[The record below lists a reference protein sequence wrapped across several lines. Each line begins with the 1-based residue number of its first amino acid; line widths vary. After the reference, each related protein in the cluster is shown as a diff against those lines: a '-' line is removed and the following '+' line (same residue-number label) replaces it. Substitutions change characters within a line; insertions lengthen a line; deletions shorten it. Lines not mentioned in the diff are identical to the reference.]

1 MASGINKI
9 HQPGTCNEAKAAQ
22 CSSTE
27 ECNQE
32 LHLQMCKKI
41 AQLTKVIYA
50 LNTKNDEQEASIQAL
65 KEAHQEEIQRILAET
80 RETILQYKCK
90 VGEEQELRKHI
101 QTLEDTLEQH
111 TRLKEEALAEF
122 TVCKKQVE
130 EKAFRT
136 EAKHTE
142 RIITLS
148 KEMLDTKT
156 DSENKPQHF
165 NQESESLVND
175 CKPFRQEKLD
185 RKETIDEK
193 CSIELQALINEM
205 EKLKRENQKIT
216 EEYAQKASKLQAS
229 YKKEKETLKKAMQQ
243 SVADTQKQCQQR
255 ATEQKKSSEA
265 QEAALRQQEK
275 KLEAELEVKGHKINE
290 LKKHSQKLKERM
302 QDLEIQLKESQQE
315 TLESKSTVQK
325 LEEELTVAKE
335 RLMLQENEIL
345 SKAEEME
352 TVLNSQSKAEK
363 EVDELKNQI
372 MQLQQMTYTKQSHTE
387 EGSEDTQP
395 MEAAATEIEDIKQR
409 HEEELHKI
417 KRQSDEEKM
426 RLKEQ
431 LVKGLEDLV
440 KKHTMEIKSAQ
451 TSMEAE
457 RKTLQKEVQIQ
468 LEELRKNAENEIK
481 QLEKEK
487 EALSR
492 KLQDSSLEVLR
503 LEDFIRQN
511 QDILRY
517 KEFLQSHSRKTPER
531 QQESDSPHCGTSE
544 IQATRDTQEK
554 QKTQEENKPR
564 KTSPRVECGLDPF
577 LQQKDRSKPQRERGK
592 GQEPL
597 RAQTG
602 TRNEAKPRLENARAP
617 RREDRQP
624 SLTSL
629 QKEKAKEAKVLQ
641 EEWHNQKTDLQAQ
654 VAQLKQTLDQQA
666 NNFKESLKEQTL
678 QSSKE
683 KETLLQ
689 DLQDT
694 IQQSQNVKAQLEAS
708 HQRAIQMLEKSKNQE
723 LKEAEEHLKKKYDDH
738 IKIQHQSH
746 RLEIQALEEKAK
758 KELQG
763 ELERIQKQQAA
774 LIETLRMELSEQYAS
789 CTNHKKQMEE
799 LQTELKN
806 VRALKKQQEGSNQNQ
821 ITFLNEELEKCQN
834 EIAGL
839 KKENSLLKNTMELL
853 SPEMDLQKQK
863 STQLQDKEKQH
874 RLLEEDLK
882 VKHQKELDILKQE
895 HRKEIQNMIADFS
908 SAQAHLQAK
917 IVSLETE
924 LKELEEK
931 PRKRESRP
939 EDMHLIGCLQ
949 SKLSEREEI
958 IKQLTEGRKF
968 QHLLLPS
975 TESHR
980 NRSFSFNPNPGCL
993 TPSMKQKK
1001 LNELPSRVVSVPN
1014 LASYAKNFLSC
1025 DLRSKRNA
1033 PPITKSTSLDQS
1045 AGCIRASYQ
1054 SAQSSDSNHATR
1066 TQGNEA
1072 PITKDDQKQDP
1083 RHQEWFT
1090 KYFSF

>member
-9 HQPGTCNEAKAAQ
+9 HQPGTCNEAKAAH

-32 LHLQMCKKI
+32 LHLKMCKKI

-50 LNTKNDEQEASIQAL
+50 LNTKNDEHEASIQAL

-122 TVCKKQVE
+122 TMCKKQVE

-136 EAKHTE
+136 EANHTE

-156 DSENKPQHF
+156 DFENKPQHF
-165 NQESESLVND
+165 NQESESLVNE

-185 RKETIDEK
+185 KKETIDEK
-193 CSIELQALINEM
+193 RSIELQALINEM
-205 EKLKRENQKIT
+205 ENLKRENQKIT

-265 QEAALRQQEK
+265 QEAALRQQAK
-275 KLEAELEVKGHKINE
+275 KLEAELEVKGQKINE

-372 MQLQQMTYTKQSHTE
+372 IQLQQMTCTKQSQTK
-387 EGSEDTQP
+387 EGSEATQP

-409 HEEELHKI
+409 HKEELHKI

-511 QDILRY
+511 QDIPRY
-517 KEFLQSHSRKTPER
+517 KEFLQSHSRKNHER

-544 IQATRDTQEK
+544 VQ
-554 QKTQEENKPR
+554 
-564 KTSPRVECGLDPF
+564 DPF

-602 TRNEAKPRLENARAP
+602 TRNEAKPRLENARIP

-641 EEWHNQKTDLQAQ
+641 EEWHNQKMDLQAQ
-654 VAQLKQTLDQQA
+654 VVQLKQTLDQQA

-683 KETLLQ
+683 KEKLLQ

-694 IQQSQNVKAQLEAS
+694 IQQSQTVKAQLEAS
-708 HQRAIQMLEKSKNQE
+708 HQRALQMLEKSKNQE
-723 LKEAEEHLKKKYDDH
+723 LKEAEEHLKKKYDDS

-746 RLEIQALEEKAK
+746 RLEVQALEEKAK

-789 CTNHKKQMEE
+789 CTGHKKQMEE
-799 LQTELKN
+799 LQMELKN
-806 VRALKKQQEGSNQNQ
+806 VRALKKQQVGSNQNQ

-839 KKENSLLKNTMELL
+839 KKENSLLKDTMELL
-853 SPEMDLQKQK
+853 SPDLQKQK

-882 VKHQKELDILKQE
+882 VKYQKELDILKQE

-931 PRKRESRP
+931 LRKRESRP

-949 SKLSEREEI
+949 NKLSEREEI

-1001 LNELPSRVVSVPN
+1001 LNEVPSRVVSVPN

>member
-1 MASGINKI
+1 
-9 HQPGTCNEAKAAQ
+9 
-22 CSSTE
+22 
-27 ECNQE
+27 
-32 LHLQMCKKI
+32 
-41 AQLTKVIYA
+41 
-50 LNTKNDEQEASIQAL
+50 
-65 KEAHQEEIQRILAET
+65 
-80 RETILQYKCK
+80 
-90 VGEEQELRKHI
+90 EEQELRTHI
-101 QTLEDTLEQH
+101 QTLEDTLEQR
-111 TRLKEEALAEF
+111 TRLKEEDLAEF
-122 TVCKKQVE
+122 TMCKKQVE

-156 DSENKPQHF
+156 DIENKPQHF
-165 NQESESLVND
+165 NQESESLVNE

-185 RKETIDEK
+185 KKETIDEK
-193 CSIELQALINEM
+193 RSIELQALINEM
-205 EKLKRENQKIT
+205 ENLKRENQKIT

-265 QEAALRQQEK
+265 QEAALRQQVK
-275 KLEAELEVKGHKINE
+275 KLEAELEVKGQKINE
-290 LKKHSQKLKERM
+290 LKKHAQKLKERM

-315 TLESKSTVQK
+315 TLESKSAVQK

-345 SKAEEME
+345 NKAEEME

-372 MQLQQMTYTKQSHTE
+372 MQLQQMTSTKQSQTKK
-387 EGSEDTQP
+387 GSEDTQVLTQP
-395 MEAAATEIEDIKQR
+395 MEAADTEIEDIKQR
-409 HEEELHKI
+409 HKEELHKI

-511 QDILRY
+511 QDIPRC
-517 KEFLQSHSRKTPER
+517 KEFLQSHSRKNHER

-544 IQATRDTQEK
+544 VQQATRDTQEK

-577 LQQKDRSKPQRERGK
+577 LQQKDRSKLQRERGK

-602 TRNEAKPRLENARAP
+602 TRNEAKPRLENARVP

-654 VAQLKQTLDQQA
+654 VAQLKQNLDQQA
-666 NNFKESLKEQTL
+666 NSFKESLKEQTL

-683 KETLLQ
+683 KEKLLQ

-708 HQRAIQMLEKSKNQE
+708 HQRALQMLEKSKNQE
-723 LKEAEEHLKKKYDDH
+723 LKEAEEHLKKKYDDS

-746 RLEIQALEEKAK
+746 RLEVQALEEKAK

-763 ELERIQKQQAA
+763 ELEQIQKQQAA
-774 LIETLRMELSEQYAS
+774 LIETLRMELSEQHAS
-789 CTNHKKQMEE
+789 CSGHRKQMEE

-806 VRALKKQQEGSNQNQ
+806 VRALTKQQEGSNQNQ
-821 ITFLNEELEKCQN
+821 IKFLNEELEKCQN
-834 EIAGL
+834 ETAGL
-839 KKENSLLKNTMELL
+839 KKENSLLKDTMELL
-853 SPEMDLQKQK
+853 SPEIDLPKQE
-863 STQLQDKEKQH
+863 STQFQDKEKQH

-882 VKHQKELDILKQE
+882 VNHQKELDILKQE

-949 SKLSEREEI
+949 NKLSEREEI

-1001 LNELPSRVVSVPN
+1001 LNEVPSRVVSVPN

-1025 DLRSKRNA
+1025 DLRSKRNS

-1066 TQGNEA
+1066 TQDNKA

-1083 RHQEWFT
+1083 QHQEWFT

>member
-9 HQPGTCNEAKAAQ
+9 HQHGTCNEAKAAQ
-22 CSSTE
+22 CSSTK

-80 RETILQYKCK
+80 KETILQYKCK

-101 QTLEDTLEQH
+101 QTLEDTLEQQM
-111 TRLKEEALAEF
+111 RLKEEALAEF

-148 KEMLDTKT
+148 KEVLDMKT
-156 DSENKPQHF
+156 DFENKPQHF
-165 NQESESLVND
+165 NQESESLVNE

-185 RKETIDEK
+185 KKETIDEK
-193 CSIELQALINEM
+193 RSTELQAVINEM
-205 EKLKRENQKIT
+205 ENLKRENQKIT
-216 EEYAQKASKLQAS
+216 EEYAQKASKLQTS
-229 YKKEKETLKKAMQQ
+229 YKKEKETLKKTMQQ

-265 QEAALRQQEK
+265 QEAALRQQAK
-275 KLEAELEVKGHKINE
+275 KLEAELEVKGQKINE

-352 TVLNSQSKAEK
+352 TMLNSQIKAEK
-363 EVDELKNQI
+363 EADELKNQI
-372 MQLQQMTYTKQSHTE
+372 MQLQQMTYTKQSQTKE
-387 EGSEDTQP
+387 SSEDTQP
-395 MEAAATEIEDIKQR
+395 MEAAATEIEDIKQQ

-417 KRQSDEEKM
+417 KGQSDEEK
-426 RLKEQ
+426 RHLKEQ

-440 KKHTMEIKSAQ
+440 KKHTVEIKSTQ

-487 EALSR
+487 ETLSR

-511 QDILRY
+511 QDIPRY

-531 QQESDSPHCGTSE
+531 QQESDSPHCETSE
-544 IQATRDTQEK
+544 VQ
-554 QKTQEENKPR
+554 
-564 KTSPRVECGLDPF
+564 
-577 LQQKDRSKPQRERGK
+577 
-592 GQEPL
+592 
-597 RAQTG
+597 
-602 TRNEAKPRLENARAP
+602 
-617 RREDRQP
+617 
-624 SLTSL
+624 
-629 QKEKAKEAKVLQ
+629 
-641 EEWHNQKTDLQAQ
+641 
-654 VAQLKQTLDQQA
+654 
-666 NNFKESLKEQTL
+666 
-678 QSSKE
+678 
-683 KETLLQ
+683 
-689 DLQDT
+689 
-694 IQQSQNVKAQLEAS
+694 
-708 HQRAIQMLEKSKNQE
+708 
-723 LKEAEEHLKKKYDDH
+723 EAEEHLKKKYDDH
-738 IKIQHQSH
+738 IKIQHQFH
-746 RLEIQALEEKAK
+746 RVEVQALEAKVK

-763 ELERIQKQQAA
+763 ELERVQEQQAA

-789 CTNHKKQMEE
+789 CTGHKKQMEE
-799 LQTELKN
+799 LQPELKN
-806 VRALKKQQEGSNQNQ
+806 VRALKKQQEGSNQKQ

-839 KKENSLLKNTMELL
+839 KENSLLKNTMDVL
-853 SPEMDLQKQK
+853 SPEMDSQKQK

-958 IKQLTEGRKF
+958 IIQLTEGRKF

-993 TPSMKQKK
+993 TPSMKKK
-1001 LNELPSRVVSVPN
+1001 LNEVPSRVVSVPN
-1014 LASYAKNFLSC
+1014 LASYAKNFLRS

-1033 PPITKSTSLDQS
+1033 PPLMKSTSLDQS

-1072 PITKDDQKQDP
+1072 PITKEDQKQDP

>member
-9 HQPGTCNEAKAAQ
+9 HQPGTCNEAEAAH
-22 CSSTE
+22 CSSAE

-65 KEAHQEEIQRILAET
+65 KEAHEEEIQRILAET

-130 EKAFRT
+130 EKVFRT

-148 KEMLDTKT
+148 KEMLDMKT
-156 DSENKPQHF
+156 DFENKPQHF
-165 NQESESLVND
+165 NQESESLVNE

-185 RKETIDEK
+185 KKETIDEK
-193 CSIELQALINEM
+193 RSIELQALINEM
-205 EKLKRENQKIT
+205 ENLKRENQKIT

-265 QEAALRQQEK
+265 QEAALRQQAK
-275 KLEAELEVKGHKINE
+275 KLEAELEVKGQKINE

-372 MQLQQMTYTKQSHTE
+372 MQLQKMTYTKQSQTK

-395 MEAAATEIEDIKQR
+395 MEAAATKIEDIKQR
-409 HEEELHKI
+409 HKEELHKI
-417 KRQSDEEKM
+417 KGQSDKEKR

-440 KKHTMEIKSAQ
+440 KKHTMEIKSTQ

-492 KLQDSSLEVLR
+492 KLQDSSLEFGNVLIT
-503 LEDFIRQN
+503 LSKLQGYGFVG
-511 QDILRY
+511 LRG
-517 KEFLQSHSRKTPER
+517 
-531 QQESDSPHCGTSE
+531 SPFNNMGFVS
-544 IQATRDTQEK
+544 
-554 QKTQEENKPR
+554 
-564 KTSPRVECGLDPF
+564 L
-577 LQQKDRSKPQRERGK
+577 
-592 GQEPL
+592 
-597 RAQTG
+597 
-602 TRNEAKPRLENARAP
+602 RLENARVP
-617 RREDRQP
+617 KREDRQP
-624 SLTSL
+624 SLTTL
-629 QKEKAKEAKVLQ
+629 QKEKVKEAKVLQ
-641 EEWHNQKTDLQAQ
+641 EECHNQKMDLQAQ

-678 QSSKE
+678 QSRKE
-683 KETLLQ
+683 REKLLQ
-689 DLQDT
+689 DLSDT

-708 HQRAIQMLEKSKNQE
+708 HQRALQMLEKSKNQE
-723 LKEAEEHLKKKYDDH
+723 LRAEEHLKKKYDDH
-738 IKIQHQSH
+738 IKIQHRSH
-746 RLEIQALEEKAK
+746 RAEVQALEEKAK

-763 ELERIQKQQAA
+763 ELERLQKQQAA

-789 CTNHKKQMEE
+789 CTGHKKQMEE

-806 VRALKKQQEGSNQNQ
+806 VRALKKQQASFQ
-821 ITFLNEELEKCQN
+821 C
-834 EIAGL
+834 
-839 KKENSLLKNTMELL
+839 LLHQHTVLL
-853 SPEMDLQKQK
+853 ISW
-863 STQLQDKEKQH
+863 
-874 RLLEEDLK
+874 LLEEDLK

-980 NRSFSFNPNPGCL
+980 NRSFSFNPNPGCI

-1001 LNELPSRVVSVPN
+1001 LNEVPSRVVSVPN
-1014 LASYAKNFLSC
+1014 LASYAKNFLRS

-1033 PPITKSTSLDQS
+1033 PLLTKSTSLDQS

>member
-1 MASGINKI
+1 MTRVHPKGSETRR
-9 HQPGTCNEAKAAQ
+9 Q
-22 CSSTE
+22 
-27 ECNQE
+27 
-32 LHLQMCKKI
+32 
-41 AQLTKVIYA
+41 VIYA
-50 LNTKNDEQEASIQAL
+50 LNTKNDEHEASIQAL
-65 KEAHQEEIQRILAET
+65 KEAHQEEIQRLLAET

-90 VGEEQELRKHI
+90 VGDQQELRKHI

-122 TVCKKQVE
+122 TMGKKQVE

-136 EAKHTE
+136 EANHTE

-156 DSENKPQHF
+156 DFENKPQHF
-165 NQESESLVND
+165 NQESESLVNE
-175 CKPFRQEKLD
+175 CKPIRQEKLD
-185 RKETIDEK
+185 KKETIDEK
-193 CSIELQALINEM
+193 RSIELQALINEM
-205 EKLKRENQKIT
+205 ENLKRENQKIT

-265 QEAALRQQEK
+265 QEAALRQQAK
-275 KLEAELEVKGHKINE
+275 KLEAELEVKGQKINE

-372 MQLQQMTYTKQSHTE
+372 MQLQQMTYTKQSQTK
-387 EGSEDTQP
+387 EGSEATQVLTQP
-395 MEAAATEIEDIKQR
+395 MEAAATEIEDIKQQ
-409 HEEELHKI
+409 HKEELHKI

-511 QDILRY
+511 QDIPRY
-517 KEFLQSHSRKTPER
+517 KEFLQSHSRKNHER
-531 QQESDSPHCGTSE
+531 QQESDVP
-544 IQATRDTQEK
+544 Q
-554 QKTQEENKPR
+554 
-564 KTSPRVECGLDPF
+564 CGLSEVQDPF

-602 TRNEAKPRLENARAP
+602 TRNEAKPRLENARVP

-683 KETLLQ
+683 KEKLLQ

-694 IQQSQNVKAQLEAS
+694 IQQSQTVKAQLEAS
-708 HQRAIQMLEKSKNQE
+708 HQRALQMLEKSKNQE
-723 LKEAEEHLKKKYDDH
+723 LKEAEEHLKKKYDDS

-746 RLEIQALEEKAK
+746 RLEVKALEEKAK
-758 KELQG
+758 EELQG

-774 LIETLRMELSEQYAS
+774 LI
-789 CTNHKKQMEE
+789 
-799 LQTELKN
+799 
-806 VRALKKQQEGSNQNQ
+806 G
-821 ITFLNEELEKCQN
+821 IT
-834 EIAGL
+834 
-839 KKENSLLKNTMELL
+839 S
-853 SPEMDLQKQK
+853 
-863 STQLQDKEKQH
+863 H
-874 RLLEEDLK
+874 
-882 VKHQKELDILKQE
+882 
-895 HRKEIQNMIADFS
+895 
-908 SAQAHLQAK
+908 
-917 IVSLETE
+917 VS
-924 LKELEEK
+924 
-931 PRKRESRP
+931 
-939 EDMHLIGCLQ
+939 H
-949 SKLSEREEI
+949 
-958 IKQLTEGRKF
+958 
-968 QHLLLPS
+968 
-975 TESHR
+975 
-980 NRSFSFNPNPGCL
+980 
-993 TPSMKQKK
+993 
-1001 LNELPSRVVSVPN
+1001 
-1014 LASYAKNFLSC
+1014 
-1025 DLRSKRNA
+1025 
-1033 PPITKSTSLDQS
+1033 
-1045 AGCIRASYQ
+1045 RASYF
-1054 SAQSSDSNHATR
+1054 
-1066 TQGNEA
+1066 
-1072 PITKDDQKQDP
+1072 III
-1083 RHQEWFT
+1083 
-1090 KYFSF
+1090 

>member
-9 HQPGTCNEAKAAQ
+9 HQHGTCNEAKAAQ
-22 CSSTE
+22 CSSTK

-80 RETILQYKCK
+80 KETILQYKCK

-101 QTLEDTLEQH
+101 QTLEDTLEQQM
-111 TRLKEEALAEF
+111 RLKEEALAEF

-148 KEMLDTKT
+148 KEVLDMKT
-156 DSENKPQHF
+156 DFENKPQHF
-165 NQESESLVND
+165 NQESESLVNE

-185 RKETIDEK
+185 KKETIDEK
-193 CSIELQALINEM
+193 RSTELQAVINEM
-205 EKLKRENQKIT
+205 ENLKRENQKIT
-216 EEYAQKASKLQAS
+216 EEYAQKASKLQTS
-229 YKKEKETLKKAMQQ
+229 YKKEKETLKKTMQQ

-265 QEAALRQQEK
+265 QEAALRQQAK
-275 KLEAELEVKGHKINE
+275 KLEAELEVKGQKINE

-345 SKAEEME
+345 SKAEME
-352 TVLNSQSKAEK
+352 TMLNSQIKAEK
-363 EVDELKNQI
+363 EADELKNQI
-372 MQLQQMTYTKQSHTE
+372 MQLQQMTYTKQSQTKE
-387 EGSEDTQP
+387 SSEDTQP
-395 MEAAATEIEDIKQR
+395 MEAAATEIEDIKQQ

-417 KRQSDEEKM
+417 KGQSDEEK
-426 RLKEQ
+426 RHLKEQ

-440 KKHTMEIKSAQ
+440 KKHTVEIKSTQ

-487 EALSR
+487 ETLSR
-492 KLQDSSLEVLR
+492 KLQDSSLEVCGLTA
-503 LEDFIRQN
+503 N
-511 QDILRY
+511 
-517 KEFLQSHSRKTPER
+517 HSRL
-531 QQESDSPHCGTSE
+531 
-544 IQATRDTQEK
+544 I
-554 QKTQEENKPR
+554 
-564 KTSPRVECGLDPF
+564 V
-577 LQQKDRSKPQRERGK
+577 
-592 GQEPL
+592 PL
-597 RAQTG
+597 L
-602 TRNEAKPRLENARAP
+602 K
-617 RREDRQP
+617 
-624 SLTSL
+624 
-629 QKEKAKEAKVLQ
+629 
-641 EEWHNQKTDLQAQ
+641 

-683 KETLLQ
+683 REKLLQ
-689 DLQDT
+689 DLSDT

-708 HQRAIQMLEKSKNQE
+708 HQRALQMLEKSKNQE
-723 LKEAEEHLKKKYDDH
+723 LKAEEHLKKKYDDH
-738 IKIQHQSH
+738 IKIQHQFH
-746 RLEIQALEEKAK
+746 RVEVQALEAKVK

-763 ELERIQKQQAA
+763 ELERVQEQQAA

-789 CTNHKKQMEE
+789 CTGHKKQMEE
-799 LQTELKN
+799 LQPELKN
-806 VRALKKQQEGSNQNQ
+806 VRALKKQQASFQCLPHQ
-821 ITFLNEELEKCQN
+821 HTV
-834 EIAGL
+834 
-839 KKENSLLKNTMELL
+839 LLI
-853 SPEMDLQKQK
+853 
-863 STQLQDKEKQH
+863 
-874 RLLEEDLK
+874 RWLLEEDLK

-958 IKQLTEGRKF
+958 IIQLTEGRKF

-1001 LNELPSRVVSVPN
+1001 LNEVPSRVVSVPN
-1014 LASYAKNFLSC
+1014 LASYAKNFLRS

-1033 PPITKSTSLDQS
+1033 PPLMKSTSLDQS

-1072 PITKDDQKQDP
+1072 PITKEDQKQDP

>member
-9 HQPGTCNEAKAAQ
+9 HQPGTCNEAEAAH

-130 EKAFRT
+130 EKIFRT
-136 EAKHTE
+136 EAKHSE

-148 KEMLDTKT
+148 KEMLDMKT
-156 DSENKPQHF
+156 DFENKPQHF
-165 NQESESLVND
+165 NQESESLVNE

-185 RKETIDEK
+185 KKETIDEK
-193 CSIELQALINEM
+193 RSIELQALINEM
-205 EKLKRENQKIT
+205 ENLKRENQKIT

-265 QEAALRQQEK
+265 QEAALWQQAK
-275 KLEAELEVKGHKINE
+275 KLEAELEVKGQKINE

-302 QDLEIQLKESQQE
+302 Q
-315 TLESKSTVQK
+315 
-325 LEEELTVAKE
+325 
-335 RLMLQENEIL
+335 
-345 SKAEEME
+345 
-352 TVLNSQSKAEK
+352 
-363 EVDELKNQI
+363 
-372 MQLQQMTYTKQSHTE
+372 
-387 EGSEDTQP
+387 P

-409 HEEELHKI
+409 HKEELHKI
-417 KRQSDEEKM
+417 KGQSDKEKW

-431 LVKGLEDLV
+431 LVKGLEDIV
-440 KKHTMEIKSAQ
+440 KKHTMEIKSTQ

-457 RKTLQKEVQIQ
+457 RKTLQKELQIQ

-487 EALSR
+487 EALNR

-511 QDILRY
+511 QDIPRY

-531 QQESDSPHCGTSE
+531 QQESDSPYCETSE
-544 IQATRDTQEK
+544 VQ
-554 QKTQEENKPR
+554 
-564 KTSPRVECGLDPF
+564 DPF
-577 LQQKDRSKPQRERGK
+577 LQQKDRSKLQRERGK

-602 TRNEAKPRLENARAP
+602 TRNEAKPRLENARVP
-617 RREDRQP
+617 KREDRQP
-624 SLTSL
+624 SLTTL
-629 QKEKAKEAKVLQ
+629 QKEKVKEAKVLQ
-641 EEWHNQKTDLQAQ
+641 EECHNQKMDLQAQ
-654 VAQLKQTLDQQA
+654 
-666 NNFKESLKEQTL
+666 
-678 QSSKE
+678 
-683 KETLLQ
+683 
-689 DLQDT
+689 
-694 IQQSQNVKAQLEAS
+694 
-708 HQRAIQMLEKSKNQE
+708 
-723 LKEAEEHLKKKYDDH
+723 EAEEHLKKKYDDH
-738 IKIQHQSH
+738 IKIQHRCH
-746 RLEIQALEEKAK
+746 RAEVQALEEKAK

-763 ELERIQKQQAA
+763 ELERVQKQQAA

-789 CTNHKKQMEE
+789 CTGHKKQMEE

-839 KKENSLLKNTMELL
+839 KENSLLKNTMDVL
-853 SPEMDLQKQK
+853 SPEMDSQKQK

-882 VKHQKELDILKQE
+882 VKHHRELDILKQE

-980 NRSFSFNPNPGCL
+980 NRSFSFNPNPGCI

-1001 LNELPSRVVSVPN
+1001 LNEVPNRVVSVPN
-1014 LASYAKNFLSC
+1014 LASYAKNFLRS

-1033 PPITKSTSLDQS
+1033 PLLTKSTSLDQS

>member
-9 HQPGTCNEAKAAQ
+9 HQPGTCNEAEAAH
-22 CSSTE
+22 CSSAE

-122 TVCKKQVE
+122 TMCKKQVE
-130 EKAFRT
+130 EKVFRT

-148 KEMLDTKT
+148 KEMLDMKT
-156 DSENKPQHF
+156 DFENKPQHF
-165 NQESESLVND
+165 NQESESLVNE

-185 RKETIDEK
+185 KKETIDEK
-193 CSIELQALINEM
+193 RSIELQALITEM
-205 EKLKRENQKIT
+205 ENLKRENQKIT

-255 ATEQKKSSEA
+255 TTEQKKSSEA
-265 QEAALRQQEK
+265 QEAALRQQAK
-275 KLEAELEVKGHKINE
+275 KLEAELEVKGQKINE

-372 MQLQQMTYTKQSHTE
+372 MQLQKMTYTKQSQTK

-395 MEAAATEIEDIKQR
+395 MEAAATKIEDIKQR
-409 HEEELHKI
+409 HKEELHKI
-417 KRQSDEEKM
+417 KGQSDKEKR

-440 KKHTMEIKSAQ
+440 KKHTMEIKSTQ

-511 QDILRY
+511 QDIPRY

-531 QQESDSPHCGTSE
+531 QQESDSPYCETSE
-544 IQATRDTQEK
+544 VQ
-554 QKTQEENKPR
+554 
-564 KTSPRVECGLDPF
+564 
-577 LQQKDRSKPQRERGK
+577 
-592 GQEPL
+592 
-597 RAQTG
+597 
-602 TRNEAKPRLENARAP
+602 
-617 RREDRQP
+617 
-624 SLTSL
+624 
-629 QKEKAKEAKVLQ
+629 
-641 EEWHNQKTDLQAQ
+641 
-654 VAQLKQTLDQQA
+654 
-666 NNFKESLKEQTL
+666 
-678 QSSKE
+678 
-683 KETLLQ
+683 
-689 DLQDT
+689 
-694 IQQSQNVKAQLEAS
+694 
-708 HQRAIQMLEKSKNQE
+708 
-723 LKEAEEHLKKKYDDH
+723 EAEEHLKKKYDDH
-738 IKIQHQSH
+738 IKIQHRSH
-746 RLEIQALEEKAK
+746 RAEVQALEEKAK

-763 ELERIQKQQAA
+763 ELERLQKQQAA

-789 CTNHKKQMEE
+789 CTGHKKQMEE

-839 KKENSLLKNTMELL
+839 KENSLLKNTMDVL
-853 SPEMDLQKQK
+853 SPEMDSQKQK

-980 NRSFSFNPNPGCL
+980 NRSFSFNPNPGCI

-1001 LNELPSRVVSVPN
+1001 LNEVPSRVVSVPN
-1014 LASYAKNFLSC
+1014 LASYAKNFLRS

-1033 PPITKSTSLDQS
+1033 PLLTKSTSLDQS

>member
-9 HQPGTCNEAKAAQ
+9 HQPGTCNEAEAAH
-22 CSSTE
+22 CSSAE

-65 KEAHQEEIQRILAET
+65 KEAHEEEIQRILAET

-130 EKAFRT
+130 EKVFRT

-148 KEMLDTKT
+148 KEMLDMKT
-156 DSENKPQHF
+156 DFENKPQHF
-165 NQESESLVND
+165 NQESESLVNE

-185 RKETIDEK
+185 KKETIDEK
-193 CSIELQALINEM
+193 RSIELQALINEM
-205 EKLKRENQKIT
+205 ENLKRENQKIT

-265 QEAALRQQEK
+265 QEAALRQQAK
-275 KLEAELEVKGHKINE
+275 KLEAELEVKGQKINE

-302 QDLEIQLKESQQE
+302 Q
-315 TLESKSTVQK
+315 
-325 LEEELTVAKE
+325 
-335 RLMLQENEIL
+335 
-345 SKAEEME
+345 
-352 TVLNSQSKAEK
+352 
-363 EVDELKNQI
+363 
-372 MQLQQMTYTKQSHTE
+372 
-387 EGSEDTQP
+387 P
-395 MEAAATEIEDIKQR
+395 MEAAATKIEDIKQR
-409 HEEELHKI
+409 HKEELHKI
-417 KRQSDEEKM
+417 KGQSDKEKR

-440 KKHTMEIKSAQ
+440 KKHTMEIKSTQ

-511 QDILRY
+511 QDIPRY

-531 QQESDSPHCGTSE
+531 QQESDSPYCETSE
-544 IQATRDTQEK
+544 VQ
-554 QKTQEENKPR
+554 
-564 KTSPRVECGLDPF
+564 DPF
-577 LQQKDRSKPQRERGK
+577 LQQKDRSKLQRERGK

-602 TRNEAKPRLENARAP
+602 TRNEAKPRLENARVP
-617 RREDRQP
+617 KREDRQP
-624 SLTSL
+624 SLTTL
-629 QKEKAKEAKVLQ
+629 QKEKVKEAKVLQ
-641 EEWHNQKTDLQAQ
+641 EECHNQKMDLQAQ
-654 VAQLKQTLDQQA
+654 
-666 NNFKESLKEQTL
+666 
-678 QSSKE
+678 
-683 KETLLQ
+683 
-689 DLQDT
+689 
-694 IQQSQNVKAQLEAS
+694 
-708 HQRAIQMLEKSKNQE
+708 
-723 LKEAEEHLKKKYDDH
+723 EAEEHLKKKYDDH
-738 IKIQHQSH
+738 IKIQHRSH
-746 RLEIQALEEKAK
+746 RAEVQALEEKAK

-763 ELERIQKQQAA
+763 ELERLQKQQAA

-789 CTNHKKQMEE
+789 CTGHKKQMEE

-839 KKENSLLKNTMELL
+839 KENSLLKNTMDVL
-853 SPEMDLQKQK
+853 SPEMDSQKQK

-980 NRSFSFNPNPGCL
+980 NRSFSFNPNPGCI

-1001 LNELPSRVVSVPN
+1001 LNEVPSRVVSVPN
-1014 LASYAKNFLSC
+1014 LASYAKNFLRS

-1033 PPITKSTSLDQS
+1033 PLLTKSTSLDQS

>member
-1 MASGINKI
+1 M
-9 HQPGTCNEAKAAQ
+9 QPGTPPENVQEDCPAHQGCYKSTSIDCLLPLRLTLESRRTA
-22 CSSTE
+22 CPDYSSGE
-27 ECNQE
+27 SRNSLKLRQ
-32 LHLQMCKKI
+32 
-41 AQLTKVIYA
+41 VIYA
-50 LNTKNDEQEASIQAL
+50 LNTKNDEHEASIQAL

-111 TRLKEEALAEF
+111 TRLKEETLAEF
-122 TVCKKQVE
+122 TMCKKQVE
-130 EKAFRT
+130 EKAFRP

-142 RIITLS
+142 TIITLS
-148 KEMLDTKT
+148 KEMLDSKT
-156 DSENKPQHF
+156 DFENKPQHF
-165 NQESESLVND
+165 NQESESLVNE
-175 CKPFRQEKLD
+175 CKPFRQDKLD
-185 RKETIDEK
+185 KKETIDEK
-193 CSIELQALINEM
+193 CSIELRALINEM
-205 EKLKRENQKIT
+205 ENLKRENQKIT

-243 SVADTQKQCQQR
+243 SVADTQQQCQQR

-265 QEAALRQQEK
+265 QEAALQQQAK
-275 KLEAELEVKGHKINE
+275 KLEAELEVKGQKINE
-290 LKKHSQKLKERM
+290 LKKHSQKLKEKM

-315 TLESKSTVQK
+315 TLESQSTVQK

-345 SKAEEME
+345 SNAEEME

-372 MQLQQMTYTKQSHTE
+372 MQLQQMTSTKQSQMKK
-387 EGSEDTQP
+387 GSEDTQLLTQA

-409 HEEELHKI
+409 HKEELHKI
-417 KRQSDEEKM
+417 KQQSDEEKM

-440 KKHTMEIKSAQ
+440 KKHTMEIKTAQ

-503 LEDFIRQN
+503 LDDFIRQN
-511 QDILRY
+511 QDIPRY
-517 KEFLQSHSRKTPER
+517 KEFLHSHSRKNHER
-531 QQESDSPHCGTSE
+531 QQESDSPRYGMSE
-544 IQATRDTQEK
+544 AQE
-554 QKTQEENKPR
+554 
-564 KTSPRVECGLDPF
+564 PF
-577 LQQKDRSKPQRERGK
+577 LQQKDRSKLQRERGK

-602 TRNEAKPRLENARAP
+602 TRNEVKPRLENARVP

-624 SLTSL
+624 SLSSL

-641 EEWHNQKTDLQAQ
+641 KEWHNQKTDLQAQ

-678 QSSKE
+678 QFSKE
-683 KETLLQ
+683 REKLLQ

-708 HQRAIQMLEKSKNQE
+708 HERALQILEKSKNQE
-723 LKEAEEHLKKKYDDH
+723 LKEAEEHLKKKYDDS
-738 IKIQHQSH
+738 IKIQHHSH
-746 RLEIQALEEKAK
+746 RLEVQALEEKAK
-758 KELQG
+758 KELHG
-763 ELERIQKQQAA
+763 ELEQKQKQQAA
-774 LIETLRMELSEQYAS
+774 WIETLRMELSEQYAS
-789 CTNHKKQMEE
+789 CTGHKKQMEE

-806 VRALKKQQEGSNQNQ
+806 VRALKNQQEGRNQNQ
-821 ITFLNEELEKCQN
+821 IKFLNEELEKRQN

-839 KKENSLLKNTMELL
+839 KKENSLLKDTMELL
-853 SPEMDLQKQK
+853 SPEMDLQKQE
-863 STQLQDKEKQH
+863 STQLWDKEKKH

-949 SKLSEREEI
+949 NKLSEREEI

-975 TESHR
+975 TESHP
-980 NRSFSFNPNPGCL
+980 NRSFSFNTNPGCL
-993 TPSMKQKK
+993 TPSMKKK
-1001 LNELPSRVVSVPN
+1001 LNEVPSRVVSVPN

-1025 DLRSKRNA
+1025 DLRSKRNS

-1045 AGCIRASYQ
+1045 AGCIRASYP
-1054 SAQSSDSNHATR
+1054 SGQSSDSNQASR

-1083 RHQEWFT
+1083 QHQEWFT

>member
-1 MASGINKI
+1 MASGTNKI
-9 HQPGTCNEAKAAQ
+9 HQPGTCNEAKAAH

-27 ECNQE
+27 EGNQE
-32 LHLQMCKKI
+32 LHLKMCKKI

-50 LNTKNDEQEASIQAL
+50 LNTKNDEHEASIQAL

-101 QTLEDTLEQH
+101 QNLEDTLEQH
-111 TRLKEEALAEF
+111 TRLKEETLAEF
-122 TVCKKQVE
+122 TMCKKQVE

-156 DSENKPQHF
+156 DFENKPQHF
-165 NQESESLVND
+165 NQESESLVNE
-175 CKPFRQEKLD
+175 CKPFRQDKLD
-185 RKETIDEK
+185 KKETIDEK
-193 CSIELQALINEM
+193 CSTELQALINEM
-205 EKLKRENQKIT
+205 ENLKRENQKIT

-229 YKKEKETLKKAMQQ
+229 YKKEKETLKKTMQQ
-243 SVADTQKQCQQR
+243 SVADTQQQCQQR
-255 ATEQKKSSEA
+255 ATEQKKNSEA
-265 QEAALRQQEK
+265 QEAALRQQAK
-275 KLEAELEVKGHKINE
+275 KLEAELEVKGQKINE

-315 TLESKSTVQK
+315 TLDSQSTVQK

-335 RLMLQENEIL
+335 RLMLQKNEIL
-345 SKAEEME
+345 SNAEEME

-372 MQLQQMTYTKQSHTE
+372 MQLQQMISTKQSQTKK
-387 EGSEDTQP
+387 GNEDTQVLTQP
-395 MEAAATEIEDIKQR
+395 MEAAATEIEDIKQQ
-409 HEEELHKI
+409 HKEELCKI
-417 KRQSDEEKM
+417 KQQSDEEKM

-457 RKTLQKEVQIQ
+457 RKTLQKEIQ

-511 QDILRY
+511 QDIPRY
-517 KEFLQSHSRKTPER
+517 KEFLQSHSRKNYER

-544 IQATRDTQEK
+544 A
-554 QKTQEENKPR
+554 QK
-564 KTSPRVECGLDPF
+564 PF
-577 LQQKDRSKPQRERGK
+577 LQQKDRYKLQREKGK

-602 TRNEAKPRLENARAP
+602 TRNEVKPRLENARVP

-629 QKEKAKEAKVLQ
+629 QKEKAKEAKLLQ
-641 EEWHNQKTDLQAQ
+641 KEWHNQKMDLQAQ
-654 VAQLKQTLDQQA
+654 VAQLQQTLDQQA

-678 QSSKE
+678 QFSKE
-683 KETLLQ
+683 REKLLQ

-708 HQRAIQMLEKSKNQE
+708 HQIALQILEKNKNQE
-723 LKEAEEHLKKKYDDH
+723 LKEAEEHLKKKYDDS
-738 IKIQHQSH
+738 IKIQHHAH
-746 RLEIQALEEKAK
+746 RLEVQALEEKAK
-758 KELQG
+758 KELHG
-763 ELERIQKQQAA
+763 ELEQTQKQQAA
-774 LIETLRMELSEQYAS
+774 WIETLRMELSEQYAS
-789 CTNHKKQMEE
+789 CTGHKKQMEE
-799 LQTELKN
+799 LLMELKN

-821 ITFLNEELEKCQN
+821 MKFLNEELEKCQN

-839 KKENSLLKNTMELL
+839 KKENSLLKDTMELL
-853 SPEMDLQKQK
+853 SPEMDLQKQE
-863 STQLQDKEKQH
+863 STQLWDKEKKH

-949 SKLSEREEI
+949 NKLSEREEI

-975 TESHR
+975 TESHP

-1001 LNELPSRVVSVPN
+1001 LNEVPSRVISVPN

-1025 DLRSKRNA
+1025 DLRSKRNS

-1045 AGCIRASYQ
+1045 AGCIRASYP
-1054 SAQSSDSNHATR
+1054 SAQSSDSNQATR
-1066 TQGNEA
+1066 AQGNEA

-1083 RHQEWFT
+1083 QHQEWFT

>member
-9 HQPGTCNEAKAAQ
+9 HQPGTCNEAEAAH

-130 EKAFRT
+130 EKIFRT
-136 EAKHTE
+136 EAKHSE

-148 KEMLDTKT
+148 KEMLDMKT
-156 DSENKPQHF
+156 DFENKPQHF
-165 NQESESLVND
+165 NQESESLVNE

-185 RKETIDEK
+185 KKETIDEK
-193 CSIELQALINEM
+193 RSIELQALINEM
-205 EKLKRENQKIT
+205 ENLKRENQKIT

-265 QEAALRQQEK
+265 QEAALWQQAK
-275 KLEAELEVKGHKINE
+275 KLEAELEVKGQKINE

-372 MQLQQMTYTKQSHTE
+372 MQLQKMTYTKQSQTK

-409 HEEELHKI
+409 HKEELHKI
-417 KRQSDEEKM
+417 KGQSDKEKW

-431 LVKGLEDLV
+431 LVKGLEDIV
-440 KKHTMEIKSAQ
+440 KKHTMEIKSTQ

-457 RKTLQKEVQIQ
+457 RKTLQKELQIQ

-487 EALSR
+487 EALNR

-511 QDILRY
+511 QDIPRY

-531 QQESDSPHCGTSE
+531 QQESDSPYCETSE
-544 IQATRDTQEK
+544 
-554 QKTQEENKPR
+554 
-564 KTSPRVECGLDPF
+564 
-577 LQQKDRSKPQRERGK
+577 
-592 GQEPL
+592 
-597 RAQTG
+597 
-602 TRNEAKPRLENARAP
+602 
-617 RREDRQP
+617 
-624 SLTSL
+624 
-629 QKEKAKEAKVLQ
+629 
-641 EEWHNQKTDLQAQ
+641 
-654 VAQLKQTLDQQA
+654 
-666 NNFKESLKEQTL
+666 
-678 QSSKE
+678 
-683 KETLLQ
+683 
-689 DLQDT
+689 
-694 IQQSQNVKAQLEAS
+694 
-708 HQRAIQMLEKSKNQE
+708 
-723 LKEAEEHLKKKYDDH
+723 EAEEHLKKKYDDH
-738 IKIQHQSH
+738 IKIQHRCH
-746 RLEIQALEEKAK
+746 RAEVQALEEKAK

-763 ELERIQKQQAA
+763 ELERVQKQQAA

-789 CTNHKKQMEE
+789 CTGHKKQMEE

-839 KKENSLLKNTMELL
+839 KENSLLKNTMDVL
-853 SPEMDLQKQK
+853 SPEMDSQKQK

-882 VKHQKELDILKQE
+882 VKHHRELDILKQE

-980 NRSFSFNPNPGCL
+980 NRSFSFNPNPGCI

-1001 LNELPSRVVSVPN
+1001 LNEVPNRVVSVPN
-1014 LASYAKNFLSC
+1014 LASYAKNFLRS

-1033 PPITKSTSLDQS
+1033 PLLTKSTSLDQS

>member
-387 EGSEDTQP
+387 EGSEDTQ
-395 MEAAATEIEDIKQR
+395 
-409 HEEELHKI
+409 
-417 KRQSDEEKM
+417 
-426 RLKEQ
+426 
-431 LVKGLEDLV
+431 
-440 KKHTMEIKSAQ
+440 
-451 TSMEAE
+451 
-457 RKTLQKEVQIQ
+457 EVQIQ

-544 IQATRDTQEK
+544 IQQATRDTQEK

>member
-9 HQPGTCNEAKAAQ
+9 HQPGTCNEAKAAH

-32 LHLQMCKKI
+32 LHLKMCKKI

-50 LNTKNDEQEASIQAL
+50 LNTKNDEHEASIQAL

-122 TVCKKQVE
+122 TMCKKQVE

-136 EAKHTE
+136 EANHTE

-156 DSENKPQHF
+156 DFENKPEHF
-165 NQESESLVND
+165 NQESESLVNE

-185 RKETIDEK
+185 KKETIDEK
-193 CSIELQALINEM
+193 RSIELQALINEM
-205 EKLKRENQKIT
+205 ENLKRENQKIT

-243 SVADTQKQCQQR
+243 SVADTQKQYQQR

-265 QEAALRQQEK
+265 QEAALRQQAK
-275 KLEAELEVKGHKINE
+275 KLEAELEVKGQKINE

-352 TVLNSQSKAEK
+352 TVMNSQSKAEK

-372 MQLQQMTYTKQSHTE
+372 MQLQQMTYTKQSQTK
-387 EGSEDTQP
+387 EGSEDTQVL
-395 MEAAATEIEDIKQR
+395 TQ
-409 HEEELHKI
+409 
-417 KRQSDEEKM
+417 
-426 RLKEQ
+426 
-431 LVKGLEDLV
+431 
-440 KKHTMEIKSAQ
+440 
-451 TSMEAE
+451 
-457 RKTLQKEVQIQ
+457 EVQIQ

-511 QDILRY
+511 QDIPRY
-517 KEFLQSHSRKTPER
+517 KEFLQSHSRKNHER
-531 QQESDSPHCGTSE
+531 QQESDSPHHGTSE
-544 IQATRDTQEK
+544 VQ
-554 QKTQEENKPR
+554 
-564 KTSPRVECGLDPF
+564 DPF

-602 TRNEAKPRLENARAP
+602 TRNEAKPRLENARVP

-641 EEWHNQKTDLQAQ
+641 EEWHNQKMDLQAQ

-683 KETLLQ
+683 KEKLLQ

-694 IQQSQNVKAQLEAS
+694 IQQSQTVKAQLEAS
-708 HQRAIQMLEKSKNQE
+708 HQRALQMLEKSKNQE
-723 LKEAEEHLKKKYDDH
+723 LKEAEEHLKKKYDDS

-746 RLEIQALEEKAK
+746 RLEVQALEEKAK

-763 ELERIQKQQAA
+763 ELERLQKQQAA
-774 LIETLRMELSEQYAS
+774 LTETLRMELSEQYAS
-789 CTNHKKQMEE
+789 CTGHKKQMEE

-821 ITFLNEELEKCQN
+821 FKFLNEELEKCQN

-839 KKENSLLKNTMELL
+839 KKENSLLKDTMELL

-882 VKHQKELDILKQE
+882 VRHQKELDILKQE

-931 PRKRESRP
+931 PRKRESRS

-949 SKLSEREEI
+949 NKLSEREEI

-1001 LNELPSRVVSVPN
+1001 LNEVPSRVVSVPN

>member
-9 HQPGTCNEAKAAQ
+9 HQPGTCNEAEAAH

-130 EKAFRT
+130 EKIFRT
-136 EAKHTE
+136 EAKHSE

-148 KEMLDTKT
+148 KEMLDMKT
-156 DSENKPQHF
+156 DFENKPQHF
-165 NQESESLVND
+165 NQESESLVNE

-185 RKETIDEK
+185 KKETIDEK
-193 CSIELQALINEM
+193 RSIELQALINEM
-205 EKLKRENQKIT
+205 ENLKRENQKIT

-265 QEAALRQQEK
+265 QEAALWQQAK
-275 KLEAELEVKGHKINE
+275 KLEAELEVKGQKINE

-372 MQLQQMTYTKQSHTE
+372 MQLQKMTYTKQSQTK

-409 HEEELHKI
+409 HKEELHKI
-417 KRQSDEEKM
+417 KGQSDKEKW

-431 LVKGLEDLV
+431 LVKGLEDIV
-440 KKHTMEIKSAQ
+440 KKHTMEIKSTQ

-457 RKTLQKEVQIQ
+457 RKTLQKELQIQ

-487 EALSR
+487 EALNR

-511 QDILRY
+511 QDIPRY

-531 QQESDSPHCGTSE
+531 QQESDSPYCETSE
-544 IQATRDTQEK
+544 VQ
-554 QKTQEENKPR
+554 
-564 KTSPRVECGLDPF
+564 DPF
-577 LQQKDRSKPQRERGK
+577 LQQKDRSKLQRERGK

-602 TRNEAKPRLENARAP
+602 TRNEAKPRLENARVP
-617 RREDRQP
+617 KREDRQP
-624 SLTSL
+624 SLTTL
-629 QKEKAKEAKVLQ
+629 QKEKVKEAKVLQ
-641 EEWHNQKTDLQAQ
+641 EECHNQKMDLQAQ
-654 VAQLKQTLDQQA
+654 
-666 NNFKESLKEQTL
+666 
-678 QSSKE
+678 
-683 KETLLQ
+683 
-689 DLQDT
+689 
-694 IQQSQNVKAQLEAS
+694 
-708 HQRAIQMLEKSKNQE
+708 
-723 LKEAEEHLKKKYDDH
+723 EAEEHLKKKYDDH
-738 IKIQHQSH
+738 IKIQHRCH
-746 RLEIQALEEKAK
+746 RAEVQALEEKAK

-763 ELERIQKQQAA
+763 ELERVQKQQAA

-789 CTNHKKQMEE
+789 CTGHKKQMEE

-839 KKENSLLKNTMELL
+839 KENSLLKNTMDVL
-853 SPEMDLQKQK
+853 SPEMDSQKQK

-882 VKHQKELDILKQE
+882 VKHHRELDILKQE

-980 NRSFSFNPNPGCL
+980 NRSFSFNPNPGCI

-1001 LNELPSRVVSVPN
+1001 LNEVPNRVVSVPN
-1014 LASYAKNFLSC
+1014 LASYAKNFLRS

-1033 PPITKSTSLDQS
+1033 PLLTKSTSLDQS

>member
-9 HQPGTCNEAKAAQ
+9 HQPGTCNEAKAAR

-156 DSENKPQHF
+156 DFENKPQHF

-185 RKETIDEK
+185 KKETIDEK

-372 MQLQQMTYTKQSHTE
+372 MQLQQMTYTKQSQTE
-387 EGSEDTQP
+387 EGSEDTQ
-395 MEAAATEIEDIKQR
+395 
-409 HEEELHKI
+409 
-417 KRQSDEEKM
+417 
-426 RLKEQ
+426 
-431 LVKGLEDLV
+431 
-440 KKHTMEIKSAQ
+440 
-451 TSMEAE
+451 
-457 RKTLQKEVQIQ
+457 EVQIQ

-544 IQATRDTQEK
+544 VQQATRDTQEK

-708 HQRAIQMLEKSKNQE
+708 HQRALQMLEKSKNQE

-738 IKIQHQSH
+738 IKIQHQYH
-746 RLEIQALEEKAK
+746 RLEVQGLEEKAK

-789 CTNHKKQMEE
+789 CTGHKKQMEE

>member
-9 HQPGTCNEAKAAQ
+9 HQPGTCNEAKAAR

-27 ECNQE
+27 QCNQE

-65 KEAHQEEIQRILAET
+65 KEAHHEEIQRILAET
-80 RETILQYKCK
+80 GETILQYQCK

-111 TRLKEEALAEF
+111 TRLKEEALAQF

-156 DSENKPQHF
+156 DFENKPQHF

-185 RKETIDEK
+185 KKETIDEK
-193 CSIELQALINEM
+193 RNIELQALINEM

-216 EEYAQKASKLQAS
+216 EDYAQKASKLQAS

-275 KLEAELEVKGHKINE
+275 KLEAELEVKGQKINE

-302 QDLEIQLKESQQE
+302 QDMEIQLKDSQQE

-345 SKAEEME
+345 SKAEME

-372 MQLQQMTYTKQSHTE
+372 IQLQQMTYSKQSQTE
-387 EGSEDTQP
+387 EGSEDSQP
-395 MEAAATEIEDIKQR
+395 REAAAAEIEDIKQR

-417 KRQSDEEKM
+417 TRQSDEEKM
-426 RLKEQ
+426 HLKEQ

-457 RKTLQKEVQIQ
+457 RKTLQQEVQIQ

-481 QLEKEK
+481 KLEKEK

-517 KEFLQSHSRKTPER
+517 KEFLQSHSRKAPER

-544 IQATRDTQEK
+544 VQ
-554 QKTQEENKPR
+554 
-564 KTSPRVECGLDPF
+564 DPF

-602 TRNEAKPRLENARAP
+602 TRNEAKPRLENARVP

-641 EEWHNQKTDLQAQ
+641 EEWHNQKMDLQAQ

-666 NNFKESLKEQTL
+666 NNFKESLKAQTL

-683 KETLLQ
+683 KEKLLQ
-689 DLQDT
+689 DLQDA

-708 HQRAIQMLEKSKNQE
+708 HQRALQMLEKSKNQE

-746 RLEIQALEEKAK
+746 RLEVQVLEEKAK

-789 CTNHKKQMEE
+789 CTGHKKQMEE

-806 VRALKKQQEGSNQNQ
+806 VRTLKKQQEGSNQNQ

-863 STQLQDKEKQH
+863 STQLQDKEKPH

-908 SAQAHLQAK
+908 SAQAHRQAK
-917 IVSLETE
+917 IVSLETA

-931 PRKRESRP
+931 PRKHESRP

-958 IKQLTEGRKF
+958 IKQLTEGRKL

-975 TESHR
+975 TESRR

-1001 LNELPSRVVSVPN
+1001 LNEVPSRVVSVPN

-1072 PITKDDQKQDP
+1072 TITKDDQKQDP

>member
-9 HQPGTCNEAKAAQ
+9 HQPGTCNEAEAAH
-22 CSSTE
+22 CSSAE

-65 KEAHQEEIQRILAET
+65 KEAHEEEIQRILAET

-130 EKAFRT
+130 EKVFRT

-148 KEMLDTKT
+148 KEMLDMKT
-156 DSENKPQHF
+156 DFENKPQHF
-165 NQESESLVND
+165 NQESESLVNE

-185 RKETIDEK
+185 KKETIDEK
-193 CSIELQALINEM
+193 RSIELQALINEM
-205 EKLKRENQKIT
+205 ENLKRENQKIT

-265 QEAALRQQEK
+265 QEAALRQQAK
-275 KLEAELEVKGHKINE
+275 KLEAELEVKGQKINE

-372 MQLQQMTYTKQSHTE
+372 MQLQKMTYTKQSQTK

-395 MEAAATEIEDIKQR
+395 MEAAATKIEDIKQR
-409 HEEELHKI
+409 HKEELHKI
-417 KRQSDEEKM
+417 KGQSDKEKR

-440 KKHTMEIKSAQ
+440 KKHTMEIKSTQ

-511 QDILRY
+511 QDIPRY

-531 QQESDSPHCGTSE
+531 QQESDSPYCETSE
-544 IQATRDTQEK
+544 VQ
-554 QKTQEENKPR
+554 
-564 KTSPRVECGLDPF
+564 
-577 LQQKDRSKPQRERGK
+577 
-592 GQEPL
+592 
-597 RAQTG
+597 
-602 TRNEAKPRLENARAP
+602 
-617 RREDRQP
+617 
-624 SLTSL
+624 
-629 QKEKAKEAKVLQ
+629 
-641 EEWHNQKTDLQAQ
+641 
-654 VAQLKQTLDQQA
+654 
-666 NNFKESLKEQTL
+666 
-678 QSSKE
+678 
-683 KETLLQ
+683 
-689 DLQDT
+689 
-694 IQQSQNVKAQLEAS
+694 
-708 HQRAIQMLEKSKNQE
+708 
-723 LKEAEEHLKKKYDDH
+723 EAEEHLKKKYDDH
-738 IKIQHQSH
+738 IKIQHRSH
-746 RLEIQALEEKAK
+746 RAEVQALEEKAK

-763 ELERIQKQQAA
+763 ELERLQKQQAA

-789 CTNHKKQMEE
+789 CTGHKKQMEE

-839 KKENSLLKNTMELL
+839 KENSLLKNTMDVL
-853 SPEMDLQKQK
+853 SPEMDSQKQK

-980 NRSFSFNPNPGCL
+980 NRSFSFNPNPGCI

-1001 LNELPSRVVSVPN
+1001 LNEVPSRVVSVPN
-1014 LASYAKNFLSC
+1014 LASYAKNFLRS

-1033 PPITKSTSLDQS
+1033 PLLTKSTSLDQS

>member
-1 MASGINKI
+1 PSI
-9 HQPGTCNEAKAAQ
+9 
-22 CSSTE
+22 SSKRIL
-27 ECNQE
+27 NI
-32 LHLQMCKKI
+32 LQSHR
-41 AQLTKVIYA
+41 TVIYA
-50 LNTKNDEQEASIQAL
+50 LNTKNDEYEASIQAL

-90 VGEEQELRKHI
+90 VGEEQELRTHI
-101 QTLEDTLEQH
+101 QTLEDTLEQR
-111 TRLKEEALAEF
+111 TRLKEEDLAEF
-122 TVCKKQVE
+122 TMCKKQVE

-156 DSENKPQHF
+156 DIENKPQHF
-165 NQESESLVND
+165 NQESESLVNE

-185 RKETIDEK
+185 KKETIDEK
-193 CSIELQALINEM
+193 RSIELQALINEM
-205 EKLKRENQKIT
+205 ENLKRENQKIT

-265 QEAALRQQEK
+265 QEAALRQQVK
-275 KLEAELEVKGHKINE
+275 KLEAELEVKGQKINE
-290 LKKHSQKLKERM
+290 LKKHAQKLKERM

-315 TLESKSTVQK
+315 TLESKSAVQK

-345 SKAEEME
+345 SKAEME

-372 MQLQQMTYTKQSHTE
+372 MQLQQMTSTKQSQTKK
-387 EGSEDTQP
+387 GSEDTQP
-395 MEAAATEIEDIKQR
+395 MEAADTDIEDIKQR
-409 HEEELHKI
+409 HKEELHKI

-492 KLQDSSLEVLR
+492 KLQDSSLEVCWGYRCVGLR
-503 LEDFIRQN
+503 G
-511 QDILRY
+511 
-517 KEFLQSHSRKTPER
+517 
-531 QQESDSPHCGTSE
+531 SPFNNMASV
-544 IQATRDTQEK
+544 
-554 QKTQEENKPR
+554 
-564 KTSPRVECGLDPF
+564 SL
-577 LQQKDRSKPQRERGK
+577 
-592 GQEPL
+592 
-597 RAQTG
+597 
-602 TRNEAKPRLENARAP
+602 RLENARVP

-654 VAQLKQTLDQQA
+654 VAQLKQNLDQQA
-666 NNFKESLKEQTL
+666 NSFKESLKEQTL

-683 KETLLQ
+683 KEKLLQ

-708 HQRAIQMLEKSKNQE
+708 HQRALQMLEKSKNQE
-723 LKEAEEHLKKKYDDH
+723 LKAEEHLKKKYDDS

-746 RLEIQALEEKAK
+746 RLEVQALEEKAK

-763 ELERIQKQQAA
+763 ELEQIQKQQAA
-774 LIETLRMELSEQYAS
+774 LIETLRMELSEQHAS
-789 CTNHKKQMEE
+789 CSGHRKQMEE

-806 VRALKKQQEGSNQNQ
+806 VRALTKQQASFQ
-821 ITFLNEELEKCQN
+821 FLLHRHTV
-834 EIAGL
+834 
-839 KKENSLLKNTMELL
+839 LLI
-853 SPEMDLQKQK
+853 
-863 STQLQDKEKQH
+863 
-874 RLLEEDLK
+874 RWLLEEDLK

-949 SKLSEREEI
+949 NKLSEREEI

-1001 LNELPSRVVSVPN
+1001 LNEVPSRVVSVPN

-1025 DLRSKRNA
+1025 DLRSKRNS

-1066 TQGNEA
+1066 TQDNKA

-1083 RHQEWFT
+1083 QHQEWFT